1 MKKRPFIVLYFT
13 VIFLVF
19 LAALLRSPSPS
30 FNKYY
35 LGSQADTRY
44 ELKDDSNIAFVFQIS
59 QNDLIGL
66 YLNDYSSNGL
76 TFKDEYIEVSV
87 TDYVTMEQY
96 QAANVRLSDQIS
108 EKNIFIPFDREYAPG
123 TKLLVQL
130 KSHGLFSKGILLGL
144 SKTKSYGNITW
155 IKGRLQKSRFICV
168 SLLQKTFQKDY
179 LTPVLYLL
187 AELLFGAVLI
197 ILSGKKGLPVF
208 NRQKPGRP
216 EGLFRSGCFS
226 FKELAVTAAGMV
238 CILGFSLLLWDYV
251 YTYAIETTLNRYTAS
266 FSFDPQT
273 VRNQAIHL
281 EDDTPASALLLAEKD
296 HFSGIG
302 VYLADISGKG
312 ILSFSLENARTG
324 ELLVEKKYTL
334 SALEDIAD
342 FADLSDY
349 YSSTEITSAVSLD
362 DCYRLDF
369 QTELPGSKDTAYRVT
384 LMISQS
390 GGAGVDLLT
399 AQNSQSPVYINGTPS
414 ASGAGFLLLYQNNW
428 YFKKLFMGIAILLIL
443 VLECLFLIGRFTNIR
458 THLLFPAAFLILGI
472 VYSIII
478 PPYCVPDERSHID
491 TAYRISN
498 EIMGISDL
506 PGPNEIWKRACDIDS
521 TKDNTMSVTTDLYRE
536 LFSNLFGR
544 AEDETLR
551 ISSAGDSL
559 SNVTVF
565 NYLPAALGFTAARLL
580 HRNMQT
586 MIMFGR
592 WFNILVISLLLF
604 LAVHHLRTG
613 KELFIVLALTPMF
626 LQQCA
631 SCSYDGTI
639 FACTYVFI
647 SYCLGI
653 LSDEQVCLMDMLIL
667 FISGGILASC
677 KGGVYIPVLG
687 LLLLLPFTRAYQNM
701 RSRFSAAIVGIT
713 TLAGIGMFF
722 ISRFAVRILQMFSR
736 QEGSAVRSIVQGNVV
751 KLVTF
756 GMLLRNPV
764 YALRLFENTIY
775 QRGDILL
782 NEILGSRLAFLNV
795 RVPWFV
801 LSGFLILAV
810 LSAAGTAL
818 TDANGRPWRPIYR
831 LYTGLLC
838 LAGTIMIMLS
848 MLLAWTTLD
857 SDYILG
863 LQGRYFI
870 PYLGLILLIVFGQ
883 SPKEKTRCNNTS
895 LLSVCLLQ
903 MAAIGCIFLS
913 VLG

>member
-1 MKKRPFIVLYFT
+1 
-13 VIFLVF
+13 
-19 LAALLRSPSPS
+19 
-30 FNKYY
+30 
-35 LGSQADTRY
+35 
-44 ELKDDSNIAFVFQIS
+44 
-59 QNDLIGL
+59 
-66 YLNDYSSNGL
+66 
-76 TFKDEYIEVSV
+76 
-87 TDYVTMEQY
+87 
-96 QAANVRLSDQIS
+96 
-108 EKNIFIPFDREYAPG
+108 
-123 TKLLVQL
+123 
-130 KSHGLFSKGILLGL
+130 
-144 SKTKSYGNITW
+144 
-155 IKGRLQKSRFICV
+155 
-168 SLLQKTFQKDY
+168 
-179 LTPVLYLL
+179 
-187 AELLFGAVLI
+187 
-197 ILSGKKGLPVF
+197 
-208 NRQKPGRP
+208 
-216 EGLFRSGCFS
+216 
-226 FKELAVTAAGMV
+226 
-238 CILGFSLLLWDYV
+238 
-251 YTYAIETTLNRYTAS
+251 
-266 FSFDPQT
+266 
-273 VRNQAIHL
+273 
-281 EDDTPASALLLAEKD
+281 
-296 HFSGIG
+296 
-302 VYLADISGKG
+302 
-312 ILSFSLENARTG
+312 
-324 ELLVEKKYTL
+324 
-334 SALEDIAD
+334 
-342 FADLSDY
+342 
-349 YSSTEITSAVSLD
+349 
-362 DCYRLDF
+362 
-369 QTELPGSKDTAYRVT
+369 
-384 LMISQS
+384 MISQS
-390 GGAGVDLLT
+390 GVTGVDLLT

-428 YFKKLFMGIAILLIL
+428 YLKKLFMGIAILLIV
-443 VLECLFLIGRFTNIR
+443 VLECLFLIGRLTNIR
-458 THLLFPAAFLILGI
+458 TYLLFPAAFLILGI

-536 LFSNLFGR
+536 LFSDLFGR

-801 LSGFLILAV
+801 LTGFLILAV